1 MSFVLIWSPFVFLF
15 VVRCLLWDKEFS
27 SREKDS
33 EIRELKQKIVNLSG
47 MLKKSEAQKAE
58 LIHEVKFVVYFIFL
72 DLQLVEFPCSF
83 VVYFHIPLLVIIF
96 CASKINNFS

>member
-1 MSFVLIWSPFVFLF
+1 MNLSVLFF
-15 VVRCLLWDKEFS
+15 RCLLWDKEFA

-58 LIHEVKFVVYFIFL
+58 LIHQVKFIVYFLFL
-72 DLQLVEFPCSF
+72 VSDSSLSRCL
-83 VVYFHIPLLVIIF
+83 
-96 CASKINNFS
+96 FSLSS